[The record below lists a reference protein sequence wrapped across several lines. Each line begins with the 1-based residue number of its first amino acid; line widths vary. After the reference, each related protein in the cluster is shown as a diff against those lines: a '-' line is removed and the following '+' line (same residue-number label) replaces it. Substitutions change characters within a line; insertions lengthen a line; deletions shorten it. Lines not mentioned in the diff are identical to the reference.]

1 MAVPRVFVVVG
12 DEVQLALPD
21 AGQGAVG
28 AAQQERAHVRPG
40 QATAMFNYLLFL
52 LSVSDVISALKKG
65 WALTYAQF
73 QRTVYSLH
81 PRMKK
86 IDSENSLERYAI

>member
-40 QATAMFNYLLFL
+40 QATAMFNYLLFCCL
-52 LSVSDVISALKKG
+52 EHIIWGKGGTEGSWLSLF
-65 WALTYAQF
+65 L
-73 QRTVYSLH
+73 RTTCFS
-81 PRMKK
+81 M
-86 IDSENSLERYAI
+86 